1 MEELEKISKQLK
13 GSAMLLVEQHYEL
26 TSTPKLL
33 TVAAYVSK
41 DCLVGHHWKEPN
53 WACTLIMP
61 QYRGTPVSKSGS
73 EWVREWRR
81 GRVWGNFWDSVGNV
95 NEENT

>member
-1 MEELEKISKQLK
+1 MEELEKMSKQLK

-26 TSTPKLL
+26 TSTPYLL

-61 QYRGTPVSKSGS
+61 QYRGLPGSKSGN
-73 EWVREWRR
+73 EWVGVWGR
-81 GRVWGNFWDSVGNV
+81 GRVWGTFGIVL
-95 NEENT
+95 EM